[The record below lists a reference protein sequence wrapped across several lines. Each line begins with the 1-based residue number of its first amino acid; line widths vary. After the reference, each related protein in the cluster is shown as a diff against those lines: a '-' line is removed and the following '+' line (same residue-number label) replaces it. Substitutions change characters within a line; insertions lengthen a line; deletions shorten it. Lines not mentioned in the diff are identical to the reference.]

1 MIWISS
7 PFKKPY
13 PFVFSTKVSTIQ
25 IHPPN
30 KIWNLFSNFSVWNGP
45 KSPNKTEMDRTRLK
59 WIEWDKQDQ
68 MDRMDWTGTKRTEL
82 ELNGLKLTEQYL
94 YVGNSCMVI
103 KEYRTKFMNI
113 KILRGGQVRKNNV
126 GRVNFFYS
134 NKKCHL
140 SIM

>member
-30 KIWNLFSNFSVWNGP
+30 KIWNLFSNFSIWNGP
-45 KSPNKTEMDRTRLK
+45 KRLNKTEMDWTRPK
-59 WIEWDKQDQ
+59 WIEWDKQDR
-68 MDRMDWTGTKRTEL
+68 MDRTGTKQTKL
-82 ELNGLKLTEQYL
+82 ELNGQKLTKQYL
-94 YVGNSCMVI
+94 YVGDSCTVI

-126 GRVNFFYS
+126 GRVSFFYS